1 MATITKRTNKDGSIS
16 YRIRVSAGY
25 KADGTQQKAFQ
36 TTWKPDPS
44 RSERANAKAL
54 NEFAVKFETDCKAGL
69 ISTERRKFGEY
80 GRYIVQLKYK
90 HGDLKNSTYV
100 RNMSIFPQ
108 LSELDGV
115 SLDKIT
121 PQMLTKLY
129 DKLLTSP
136 TVASQRYALK
146 RKIDLLKLGK
156 CSSTVQFCDKYG
168 IAQTTYRAI
177 TKGDNITPATA
188 EKLSKALEMPIS
200 SLFTAEN
207 NGRTLSAR
215 TIIRTHALVSMI
227 LSEAV
232 KDGII
237 TANPA
242 ERARLPKAEKHE
254 ADFLEPEELAEV
266 LAAADQEPPNIRLFI
281 YLLTASGGR
290 RGEVV
295 GLRWRDVN
303 FEFGVIHFEQT
314 VMYRKNLGIYTDTP
328 KNEKSNRFLPLPH
341 EIIKMLS
348 DYKQEWEQ
356 FKAQC
361 GTAYPSKIKLPNGS
375 GQMQDVET
383 DFVFTQNKRLGFPI
397 SPDTSNSWLYKLSEK
412 YSLKPLHPH
421 MFRHSAAS
429 VLIYNGSDVVSV
441 AGYLG
446 HANPTT
452 TQNIYSHILQEA
464 QSRNAEIIG
473 SVMFAKKKPLSDD
486 ENGSGEKAV

>member
-1 MATITKRTNKDGSIS
+1 MANITPRKNKDGSTS
-16 YRIRVSAGY
+16 YRIRVSAGR

-44 RSERANAKAL
+44 RSDRANKKAL
-54 NEFAVKFETDCKAGL
+54 NEFAVKFEADCKAGL

-90 HGDLKNSTYV
+90 HGELKNSTV
-100 RNMSIFPQ
+100 ERNISLFPH
-108 LSELDGV
+108 LSELDSV

-121 PQMLTKLY
+121 PQMLTRLY
-129 DKLLTSP
+129 DKLLNAP
-136 TVASQRYALK
+136 TLSSQRYALK

-156 CSSTVQFCDKYG
+156 CSGTAEFCSKYG
-168 IAQTTYRAI
+168 FAPTTYRAI
-177 TKGDNITPATA
+177 AKGDNVSPATA
-188 EKLSKALEMPIS
+188 EKLSKALEMPVS

-207 NGRTLSAR
+207 NGKTLSPKSV
-215 TIIRTHALVSMI
+215 IRTHALVSMI
-227 LSEAV
+227 LNEAV

-237 TANPA
+237 SANPA
-242 ERARLPKAEKHE
+242 ERARLPKIEKHE

-266 LAAADQEPPNIRLFI
+266 LAAADQEQPNIRLFV
-281 YLLTASGGR
+281 YLLAASGGR

-303 FEFGVIHFEQT
+303 FEFGQIHFEQT
-314 VMYRKNLGIYTDTP
+314 VLYRKNLGIYTDTP
-328 KNEKSNRFLPLPH
+328 KNEKSDRFLRLPP
-341 EIIKMLS
+341 EMMKMLS

-356 FKAQC
+356 VKKKC
-361 GTAYPSKIKLPNGS
+361 GTAYPKKIKLPNGS
-375 GQMQDVET
+375 GQLQDIEA

-397 SPDTSNSWLYKLSEK
+397 SPDTTNGWLNKLSEK
-412 YSLKPLHPH
+412 YGLKPLHPH

-429 VLIYNGSDVVSV
+429 TLIYAGVDVVSV

-446 HANPTT
+446 HATPTT

-464 QSRNAEIIG
+464 QNRNAAIIG
-473 SVMFAKKKPLSDD
+473 SAMFQKKKPLSDN
-486 ENGSGEKAV
+486 ENGSGEKAI